1 MIKIDPS
8 RIASNTCNFSAGNAT
23 EVQTGVYTVTF
34 DTEGMYTVQ
43 CTITLDD
50 NTSKQSREYT
60 IVVRDLAPRNVSI
73 QKTSSSV
80 NLGEAITFSASAT
93 DPRGESLTMPGI
105 LGMETQ
111 VQAHKWI
118 IPIKQRGHSLSH

>member
-8 RIASNTCNFSAGNAT
+8 KIASNTCNFSAGSAT

-50 NTSKQSREYT
+50 TSKQSREYT
-60 IVVRDLAPRNVSI
+60 IVVR
-73 QKTSSSV
+73 T
-80 NLGEAITFSASAT
+80 
-93 DPRGESLTMPGI
+93 
-105 LGMETQ
+105 
-111 VQAHKWI
+111 
-118 IPIKQRGHSLSH
+118 

>member
-1 MIKIDPS
+1 ML
-8 RIASNTCNFSAGNAT
+8 T

-60 IVVRDLAPRNVSI
+60 IVVRDLAPCNVSI

-105 LGMETQ
+105 WGWKHGFRHTSGSYLSNR
-111 VQAHKWI
+111 AHS
-118 IPIKQRGHSLSH
+118 PSH